1 MAGFQAQAAPTAGK
15 GGKEVKAPPP
25 KGKDPKGG
33 VVEAEPEFIEEKVDE
48 VILDFTKAVKYDLV
62 APGTQ
67 WNSTQVPMNIYLLSL
82 PLAIRFDLRY
92 A

>member
-1 MAGFQAQAAPTAGK
+1 VAGK
-15 GGKEVKAPPP
+15 GSKEVKAPPP

-48 VILDFTKAVKYDLV
+48 VILDFTKPVKYDLV

-67 WNSTQVPMNIYLLSL
+67 
-82 PLAIRFDLRY
+82 
-92 A
+92 

>member
-1 MAGFQAQAAPTAGK
+1 MAAFQGQAAPVAGK
-15 GGKEVKAPPP
+15 GSKEVKAPPP

-48 VILDFTKAVKYDLV
+48 VILDFTKPVKYELV

-67 WNSTQVPMNIYLLSL
+67 
-82 PLAIRFDLRY
+82 
-92 A
+92 